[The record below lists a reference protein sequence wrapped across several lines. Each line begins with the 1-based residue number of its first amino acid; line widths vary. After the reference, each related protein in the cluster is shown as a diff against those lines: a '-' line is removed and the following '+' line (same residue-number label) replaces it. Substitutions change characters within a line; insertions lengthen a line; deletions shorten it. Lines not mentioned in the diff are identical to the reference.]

1 MILSKINQ
9 LNKTYILDAIIL
21 WLCAPIG
28 TILLIF
34 IPNSAITPT
43 VAMQHEIV
51 MRSVHFLYLIIFAY
65 ILQVNINKRLFC
77 KQHILL
83 MICTFFWIMV
93 TPVLVCQVLPSL
105 TADITFGLHLF
116 LILISLQAV
125 ILSKNNIILA
135 LFWSVVILASYF
147 LGGVDLLHYSVY
159 EKPCSNNSITAIL
172 QTDIDEALEW
182 LMMKLNMVNVIII
195 VLTILFSQYVMIY
208 LAKKS
213 IYDIKNK
220 KIQFFITLILAII
233 AFMYLYP
240 KTHVGQLIYDELSY
254 NKTNELFL
262 DNREKIKNQIQ
273 ITSNQGDIP
282 HTVFLIIGESASRD
296 YMHAYNKNYQYDD
309 TPWMESQIENG
320 NAICV
325 KNVYASY
332 NLTVISVPKI
342 ITSMSQYNDE
352 NLEACVSIVDV
363 AKSAGYKVYW
373 LGTQSTGKGKWDA
386 GISMIANTADEVIDA
401 KNDDGKKAKYDEAVL
416 KDLQNINQ
424 NENNLII
431 IHLTGSHAKYDMRYP
446 DTIQSFDNTLEGKY
460 ATSILYTDS
469 VLQKI
474 YNIGKDRFNIDVM
487 VYTSDHGEDMEWQHG
502 VKQLWNNYHVPFVI
516 WLSDRYKKDNPEQY
530 INIMHNKEK
539 AFSNDMTY
547 NTLCGML
554 NMKSNYYDS
563 SEDYS
568 SKEYSFDK
576 NNVKVVLGKYNVS
589 GDNGLNQIDK

>member
-1 MILSKINQ
+1 MTKI
-9 LNKTYILDAIIL
+9 NKTYILDAIIL
-21 WLCAPIG
+21 WLCVPLC
-28 TILLIF
+28 TILLIL
-34 IPNSAITPT
+34 IPNSALDHSVTR
-43 VAMQHEIV
+43 QHEIV
-51 MRSVHFLYLIIFAY
+51 IRSVHFLYLIIFSY
-65 ILQVNINKRLFC
+65 ILQVTINKRLFC
-77 KQHILL
+77 KQHVLF
-83 MICTFFWIMV
+83 MICSLFWIMV

-116 LILISLQAV
+116 LILLSLQA
-125 ILSKNNIILA
+125 IISSNNNIILT
-135 LFWSVVILASYF
+135 LLWSFLILAIIF
-147 LGGVDLLHYSVY
+147 LGGADLLHYSVY
-159 EKPCSNNSITAIL
+159 GAPFSNNSITAIL
-172 QTDIDEALEW
+172 QTDINEALEY

-195 VLTILFSQYVMIY
+195 VLIILFSQYIMFY
-208 LAKKS
+208 LVENS

-220 KIQFFITLILAII
+220 KIQFFITLILTMI

-240 KTHVGQLIYDELSY
+240 KTHVGQLLYDELSY

-262 DNREKIKNQIQ
+262 DNREKIKNQIS
-273 ITSNQGDIP
+273 IIANQGDIP

-325 KNVYASY
+325 KNAYAAY

-352 NLEACVSIVDV
+352 NLENCVSIIDI

-373 LGTQSTGKGKWDA
+373 LGTQSTGKGKSDA

-516 WLSDRYKKDNPEQY
+516 WLSDRYKKDDP
-530 INIMHNKEK
+530 
-539 AFSNDMTY
+539 
-547 NTLCGML
+547 
-554 NMKSNYYDS
+554 
-563 SEDYS
+563 
-568 SKEYSFDK
+568 
-576 NNVKVVLGKYNVS
+576 
-589 GDNGLNQIDK
+589 